1 MTIEE
6 AIKLLEIQKPVLGC
20 KEYKKPLMC
29 AYEMAIK
36 AMEKQIPK
44 KPLQYEHDYI
54 CLCCGY
60 VLAESVDD
68 NCDLEEEMA
77 GWCPYCGQKID
88 WKVEE

>member
-1 MTIEE
+1 ME
-6 AIKLLEIQKPVLGC
+6 IKEVIDHITHHAFIADCVKDISIAAL
-20 KEYKKPLMC
+20 
-29 AYEMAIK
+29 
-36 AMEKQIPK
+36 EKQIPK

-88 WKVEE
+88 LKVEK